1 MNGVRPGDI
10 VRFERHGIVSL
21 GVVLSKA
28 EGVLDVAPVPDSRS
42 VSVKRGQVRELYR
55 KVRS

>member
-1 MNGVRPGDI
+1 VNGVRPGDI
-10 VRFERHGIVSL
+10 VRFEKHGVTSL

-28 EGVLDVAPVPDSRS
+28 QGVLDVAPVPDDRA
-42 VSVKRGQVRELYR
+42 VTIKRGQVRELYR

>member
-10 VRFERHGIVSL
+10 VRFEKGGIVGL

-28 EGVLDVAPVPDSRS
+28 QGVLDVAPIGDEPA

-55 KVRS
+55 RVRS

>member
-10 VRFERHGIVSL
+10 VSFERHGVRSL
-21 GVVLSKA
+21 GVVVSKA
-28 EGVLDVAPVPDSRS
+28 QGILDVALVEDQAT